1 MTHSQVTLSA
11 PTWRKMVTRRA
22 VLRYGESRRRFGWPD
37 HRAHNDQPRASSAAD
52 FPLGPGWAGGGLPVP
67 GWAAGPPRVAMC
79 FALAWPFALPLAF
92 ALAWRFTLAWPLRL
106 AGPVA
111 LPWLST
117 LPGSA
122 GREVAWGFCLP
133 GCGFGRL
140 AGRAGSVWSM

>member
-1 MTHSQVTLSA
+1 
-11 PTWRKMVTRRA
+11 
-22 VLRYGESRRRFGWPD
+22 
-37 HRAHNDQPRASSAAD
+37 
-52 FPLGPGWAGGGLPVP
+52 LPVP

-122 GREVAWGFCLP
+122 GREVAWGFS
-133 GCGFGRL
+133 FGQIVDSCD
-140 AGRAGSVWSM
+140 AGTSPPQEPSPDPIRAGLG